1 MDVSKLNL
9 LKNLT
14 LLLVEDDE
22 ELKNSI
28 KDTLSIF
35 FKEIITAQNGQ
46 EALFIYSTKH
56 IDLIITDYVMP
67 QLNGYELCKEIRA
80 INKKIPLT
88 IMSNYSDK
96 EKLLKSISLELSEYL
111 IKPIEYQ
118 QLINTLLKMTEK
130 LERENLYYFKIDEE
144 KKYNFFTKEIVD
156 IKTNFVTK
164 LTKSE
169 IIILELLIGNINK
182 IVTTQT
188 IEYNLSPNEP
198 KSEQAIKNI
207 IHRLR
212 TKLTK
217 NFISNVQGIGYI
229 FKSESH
235 V

>member
-1 MDVSKLNL
+1 MEISKLSI

-28 KDTLSIF
+28 KETLSIF
-35 FKEIITAQNGQ
+35 FKNIITAKDGQ
-46 EALFIYSTKH
+46 EALLIYSKNN

-67 QLNGYELCKEIRA
+67 RMNGYELCKELRD
-80 INKKIPLT
+80 INRKIPLV
-88 IMSNYSDK
+88 IMSNYSDQ
-96 EKLLKSISLELSEYL
+96 EKLLKSITLELTDYL
-111 IKPIEYQ
+111 VKPIEYK
-118 QLINTLLKMTEK
+118 QLVETLFKMIEK
-130 LERENLYYFKIDEE
+130 LERENLLYFKIDED
-144 KKYNFFTKEIVD
+144 KKYNYFTKEIID
-156 IKTNFVTK
+156 EKDNSATK

-169 IIILELLIGNINK
+169 IIILELLIKSINK
-182 IVTTQT
+182 IVTTET

-217 NFISNVQGIGYI
+217 NLISNVQGVGYVY
-229 FKSESH
+229 KSEN
-235 V
+235 